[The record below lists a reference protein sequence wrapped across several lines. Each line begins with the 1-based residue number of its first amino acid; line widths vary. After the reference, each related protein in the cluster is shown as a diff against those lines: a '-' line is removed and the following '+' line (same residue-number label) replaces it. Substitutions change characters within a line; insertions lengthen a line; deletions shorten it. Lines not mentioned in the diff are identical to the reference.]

1 LDAYR
6 QALKRIGVLPSSAI
20 TDRAG
25 RGGGRVK
32 LAGTVVN
39 AKERTTKTG
48 SRMAWVRVSDTH
60 GSFEVTCFSEVL
72 NRSRDLLGE
81 GTAILVTAD
90 LRQEGEALRLTATE
104 VESLDKV
111 AANAGGGIKLWLE
124 ATATLDPIRALLT
137 REGRG
142 RGRVIL
148 VPRLGAEQEVE
159 IALPGGFNVGP
170 RLMQAMRV
178 VPGVAQVEEF

>member
-1 LDAYR
+1 
-6 QALKRIGVLPSSAI
+6 
-20 TDRAG
+20 
-25 RGGGRVK
+25 
-32 LAGTVVN
+32 
-39 AKERTTKTG
+39 
-48 SRMAWVRVSDTH
+48 
-60 GSFEVTCFSEVL
+60 
-72 NRSRDLLGE
+72 
-81 GTAILVTAD
+81 
-90 LRQEGEALRLTATE
+90 
-104 VESLDKV
+104 
-111 AANAGGGIKLWLE
+111 
-124 ATATLDPIRALLT
+124 LLT

>member
-1 LDAYR
+1 
-6 QALKRIGVLPSSAI
+6 
-20 TDRAG
+20 
-25 RGGGRVK
+25 
-32 LAGTVVN
+32 
-39 AKERTTKTG
+39 
-48 SRMAWVRVSDTH
+48 
-60 GSFEVTCFSEVL
+60 
-72 NRSRDLLGE
+72 
-81 GTAILVTAD
+81 
-90 LRQEGEALRLTATE
+90 